1 MKKKKRKCI
10 KSSQQSLSSTN
21 SIIITEPEF
30 YLPEDCWEHV
40 LSFIIN
46 PLDDGSQYI
55 KSLSLVSKQFLSI
68 TNRLLFSLRIYH
80 PQLCFLYRFFH
91 RFSNLNSLDLWFSS
105 RDLHPDIALALRD
118 RPTLKSLSI
127 FGIDLKGPN
136 YVTSQYID
144 SFVSL
149 KGLISLK
156 IHCSQISDD
165 FLCSFAR
172 QGLSFKSF
180 ILKNCTGYNYPGIY
194 GLLSKCGAIQHLS
207 LQPVDFLNNH
217 HVFQL
222 SLLLPGLISINLSQN
237 SNLTKLALFALIKN
251 CHSLNEITMEN
262 IYNFGGESVENSDIM
277 KDFNVNPQ
285 LKFLHFSNN
294 SLIKDEILI
303 LFASIFPNLQLL
315 DLTFCYR
322 ISEKGIC
329 HVLSRCCEL
338 RHLTLD
344 SCFRVRG
351 LKMNFTVHQLEVL
364 DLSNTKVDDRTLYEI
379 SKSCFGLL
387 KLLLTFCEYVT
398 EKGVIHVVKN
408 CTQLKEIYLIL
419 CDDNVNVDL
428 IVSTFS
434 SRPSLRVFS

>member
-1 MKKKKRKCI
+1 MKKKTFMAPLLGRKKTMKKKKRICV
-10 KSSQQSLSSTN
+10 KSVQQQQEQSLS
-21 SIIITEPEF
+21 EPEF

-40 LSFIIN
+40 FSFIIN
-46 PLDDGSQYI
+46 PLDDGSQRI

-105 RDLHPDIALALRD
+105 RDLHPDFALALRD
-118 RPTLKSLSI
+118 RPLLKSLSI
-127 FGIDLKGPN
+127 FGIDLKDPN

-156 IHCSQISDD
+156 FHCSQISDD
-165 FLCSFAR
+165 LLYSFAR

-180 ILKNCTGYNYPGIY
+180 ALKNCTGYNYPGIY

-207 LQPVDFLNNH
+207 LKRVDFLNNH

-237 SNLTKLALFALIKN
+237 DNLTELALFALIKN
-251 CHSLNEITMEN
+251 CHSLNKITMRS
-262 IYNFGGESVENSDIM
+262 IYNIGRESVENSDII

-285 LKFLHFSNN
+285 LKFLHFFNN
-294 SLIKDEILI
+294 FFIKDEILI
-303 LFASIFPNLQLL
+303 LFALIFPNLQLL
-315 DLTFCYR
+315 DLTFCDQ
-322 ISEKGIC
+322 ISK
-329 HVLSRCCEL
+329 
-338 RHLTLD
+338 
-344 SCFRVRG
+344 
-351 LKMNFTVHQLEVL
+351 KVHQLEVL
-364 DLSNTKVDDRTLYEI
+364 DLTNTNVDDKTLYAI

-387 KLLLTFCEYVT
+387 KLLLTFCDYVT

-419 CDDNVNVDL
+419 CHKVNVNV